1 MSKAW
6 LGLGA
11 NIDDRNAALTR
22 AMQQISALPTTR
34 IVKKSNIIESEPWGI
49 TDQPAFL
56 NMAIEIETALPP
68 VELLKALLLIET
80 DMGRIRKEKWGPR
93 VIDIDILMYD
103 NLIINTPELTLPHPY
118 ITQRSF
124 VIIPLAQLTPEYEIN
139 GKKISEW
146 LKQV

>member
-22 AMQQISALPTTR
+22 AMQRISALPTTR
-34 IVKKSNIIESEPWGI
+34 IVKKSDIIESEPWGI

-124 VIIPLAQLTPEYEIN
+124 VIIPLAQITPEYEIN

-146 LKQV
+146 LKQM